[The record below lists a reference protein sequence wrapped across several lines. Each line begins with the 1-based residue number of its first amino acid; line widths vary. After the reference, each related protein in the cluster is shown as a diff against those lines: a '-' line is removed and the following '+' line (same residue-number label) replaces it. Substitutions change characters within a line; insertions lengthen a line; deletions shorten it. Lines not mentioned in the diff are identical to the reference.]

1 MNTFNK
7 SIYRIL
13 IITSGFIIVV
23 IGIICFYFWNIKS
36 NNEFVCGSIEP
47 EFVCG
52 NASINLSEKAKKGK
66 EIFNSNCAA
75 CHKLNK
81 NITGPALS
89 KIDSTKLWNW
99 LTEKITKA
107 DTTMFS
113 KMKIDYH
120 KMMWNKSLNET
131 QLNELYEYT
140 KNE

>member
-1 MNTFNK
+1 MNLFNK
-7 SIYRIL
+7 SIFRIL

-23 IGIICFYFWNIKS
+23 IGISCFYYWNNRNK
-36 NNEFVCGSIEP
+36 EFVCRIEVP

-52 NASINLSEKAKKGK
+52 NASTNLSEKALKGK
-66 EIFNSNCAA
+66 EIFNSNCTA

-81 NITGPALS
+81 NMTGPALS

-99 LTEKITKA
+99 LTEKNTKA
-107 DTTMFS
+107 DTTKFS

-120 KMMWNKSLNET
+120 KIMWSKSLTET

-140 KNE
+140 KK